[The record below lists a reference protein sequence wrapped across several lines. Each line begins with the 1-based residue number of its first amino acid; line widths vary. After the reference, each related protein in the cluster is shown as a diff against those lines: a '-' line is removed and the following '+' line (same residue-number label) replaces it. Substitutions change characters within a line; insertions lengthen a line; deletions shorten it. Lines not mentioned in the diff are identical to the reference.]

1 MHLLKEPGP
10 FMYRIK
16 LTSGEET
23 VYNSIDALA
32 VAVRSGEVTPDALIY
47 HRRADR
53 WLAISTH
60 PHYQTIQARS
70 TTPAAPAAPVAQAP
84 VQPVPTPSPAT
95 PPVPAR
101 PSQEAENEQAVEN
114 RDAMIQAKVQRLREM
129 QRPLAE
135 PRSPVSRAVVEP
147 PALEPAAAPE
157 PLPPMM
163 SEAPA
168 EPAASVETPPAEEDA
183 TAAEPV
189 AESIPLEEADAEEAL
204 ADLPMLEVEDTHEPV
219 PSPDLVMPPAEEPAA
234 GADFDY
240 APASPATPRRRVPVA
255 LAVAAIVTLAVTV
268 GAVVWHPWSRGKGGD
283 SVQTLAS
290 TSPSPTGLPS
300 GATSAPVQPLEDTAR
315 TSSIVAPEIPAA
327 PEQAP
332 ARGQDSIPTARAPRP
347 PALQMDLNAAS
358 AALEPGVGSGT
369 QISISPT
376 VLASHYAS
384 AYDQAQS
391 EMNARLSQIGFSDL
405 FDATRLSSTEKLQ
418 SARRTLALAGA
429 TIRQYRERENR
440 IELAYRDTLNQVGK
454 RLGLSEQEM
463 RGWDKRKILKESSES
478 ARMVDDLLAQID
490 NVYGLIAGEEGR
502 YQVKGSSIVFSS
514 PETARRYG
522 TLRTAIT
529 PRVSSWSNTPPA
541 DLPAT
546 LRPVVRAIGNT
557 RLPLETT

>member
-1 MHLLKEPGP
+1 
-10 FMYRIK
+10 MYRIK

-70 TTPAAPAAPVAQAP
+70 STPPAPAATVSPAPAQPA
-84 VQPVPTPSPAT
+84 PSPAT
-95 PPVPAR
+95 PLVPAR

-114 RDAMIQAKVQRLREM
+114 RDAMIQAKVRRLREM
-129 QRPLAE
+129 QRPIAE

-147 PALEPAAAPE
+147 PAPEPAASPE

-163 SEAPA
+163 SDAPA
-168 EPAASVETPPAEEDA
+168 EPAAPVETPPAEEYGA
-183 TAAEPV
+183 AAEAA
-189 AESIPLEEADAEEAL
+189 AESIPPAEAGPEEAL
-204 ADLPMLEVEDTHEPV
+204 AGLPVLEVEDTHEPV

-234 GADFDY
+234 ETDFDY
-240 APASPATPRRRVPVA
+240 APPSPAPRRRVPVA

-268 GAVVWHPWSRGKGGD
+268 GAVAWHPWSRGEGGD

-300 GATSAPVQPLEDTAR
+300 GATSAPVRPLEDTAR
-315 TSSIVAPEIPAA
+315 ASSIVAPEIPAA

-332 ARGQDSIPTARAPRP
+332 ARGPDSIPTARAPSP

-369 QISISPT
+369 QISISPV

-384 AYDQAQS
+384 AYEQAQS
-391 EMNARLSQIGFSDL
+391 EMDARLSQIGFSDL
-405 FDATRLSSTEKLQ
+405 FDATRLSSTGKLQ

-440 IELAYRDTLNQVGK
+440 IEQAYSDTLNQVGK
-454 RLGLSEQEM
+454 RLGLSEQEF
-463 RGWDKRKILKESSES
+463 RGWDKRKILKESAES

-490 NVYGLIAGEEGR
+490 NVYGLISGEEGR
-502 YQVKGSSIVFSS
+502 YEVKGSSIVFSS

-529 PRVSSWSNTPPA
+529 PRVNSWSNTPPA
-541 DLPAT
+541 DLPAS